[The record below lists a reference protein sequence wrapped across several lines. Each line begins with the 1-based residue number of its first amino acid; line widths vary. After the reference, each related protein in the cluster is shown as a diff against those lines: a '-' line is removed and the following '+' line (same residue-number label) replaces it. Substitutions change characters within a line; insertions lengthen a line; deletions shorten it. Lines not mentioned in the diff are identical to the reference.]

1 MGVEEVKVVESSIVK
16 PSEETPR
23 HGLWLSSLDL
33 MLAKS
38 GHVPLV
44 YFYRSCAGGDG
55 DVFFD
60 VARLKAALS
69 RALVSFYPLA
79 GRLGVDV
86 DGRLQVDCAEQGVPL
101 LVAHSDHTV
110 DEFSSFKPSPEL
122 RRLFVPCVGDSP
134 SVVCAIQVTFLRC
147 GGVALGAALHHAVLD
162 GASTFHFFRTWSA
175 FSSGDGASGAAL
187 ELPCHDRTLLR
198 ARSPPAVHPKTLSVF
213 CPKLGPSELSGAVAN
228 EIFIISK
235 DQVAALKRACTGGGG
250 DVSTFCA
257 LGAHVW
263 RCVVAARRLPPDATT
278 RLVFPA
284 NVRGRL
290 RPPIPVSYFGNGII
304 MLGASGKARD
314 VASEEHLASIAGR
327 IKGAISQM
335 DDELV
340 HSAIDYL
347 ELDLGG
353 SSLPAMPAGSL
364 PKTEL
369 RVVKWLDM
377 TAYGADFGWGK
388 PLVMHMAVQQRAG
401 FDLMDGVDGSVP
413 ILVSLEHAILNDFRR
428 LLYANAAKL

>member
-23 HGLWLSSLDL
+23 HGLWLSSQDL

-44 YFYRSCAGGDG
+44 YFYQSCAGGDG

-147 GGVALGAALHHAVLD
+147 GGVALGAALHLRRRQHVPLLSD
-162 GASTFHFFRTWSA
+162 VVR
-175 FSSGDGASGAAL
+175 L
-187 ELPCHDRTLLR
+187 LLR
-198 ARSPPAVHPKTLSVF
+198 RRRL
-213 CPKLGPSELSGAVAN
+213 
-228 EIFIISK
+228 
-235 DQVAALKRACTGGGG
+235 GGGAG
-250 DVSTFCA
+250 APVPRPHPPPRA
-257 LGAHVW
+257 LPTG
-263 RCVVAARRLPPDATT
+263 
-278 RLVFPA
+278 
-284 NVRGRL
+284 
-290 RPPIPVSYFGNGII
+290 RPPQNSVRVLP
-304 MLGASGKARD
+304 KAR
-314 VASEEHLASIAGR
+314 
-327 IKGAISQM
+327 
-335 DDELV
+335 
-340 HSAIDYL
+340 
-347 ELDLGG
+347 
-353 SSLPAMPAGSL
+353 
-364 PKTEL
+364 
-369 RVVKWLDM
+369 
-377 TAYGADFGWGK
+377 
-388 PLVMHMAVQQRAG
+388 
-401 FDLMDGVDGSVP
+401 P
-413 ILVSLEHAILNDFRR
+413 I
-428 LLYANAAKL
+428 

>member
-1 MGVEEVKVVESSIVK
+1 MGVEVKAAEPCIVK

-44 YFYRSCAGGDG
+44 YFYRSCPGTDG
-55 DVFFD
+55 D
-60 VARLKAALS
+60 VARLKVALA

-79 GRLGVDV
+79 GRVGVDG
-86 DGRLQVDCAEQGVPL
+86 DGRMQVDCAEQGVPF

-122 RRLFVPCVGDSP
+122 RRLFVPCVDDSP
-134 SVVCAIQVTFLRC
+134 SVVCAIQVTFLGC
-147 GGVALGAALHHAVLD
+147 GGVALGAALHHAVAD

-175 FSSGDGASGAAL
+175 FSSGDGAAAAAL

-198 ARSPPAVHPKTLSVF
+198 ARSPPVVHPDALSVF
-213 CPKLGPSELSGAVAN
+213 CPKLSPSELSGAVAN
-228 EIFIISK
+228 ETFDISK
-235 DQVAALKRACTGGGG
+235 EQLDALKRACGR

-290 RPPIPVSYFGNGII
+290 RPPIPDSYFGNGII
-304 MLGASGKARD
+304 MLGATGKARE
-314 VASEEHLASIAGR
+314 VASEEHLASVAGR
-327 IKGAISQM
+327 IRGAISRM

-353 SSLPAMPAGSL
+353 SSLPT
-364 PKTEL
+364 KNEL

-388 PLVMHMAVQQRAG
+388 PLVMHLAVQQRAG
-401 FDLMDGVDGSVP
+401 FVYLMDGVGGSVR
-413 ILVSLEHAILNDFRR
+413 ILVSLEHAILNDFQR
-428 LLYANAAKL
+428 LLHANAAKL

>member
-44 YFYRSCAGGDG
+44 YFYRSCARADG

-60 VARLKAALS
+60 VARLKVA
-69 RALVSFYPLA
+69 LA
-79 GRLGVDV
+79 GRLGVDG

-110 DEFSSFKPSPEL
+110 NEFSSFKPSPEL
-122 RRLFVPCVGDSP
+122 RRLFVPCVGDSL

-147 GGVALGAALHHAVLD
+147 GGVALGAALHHAVVD

-175 FSSGDGASGAAL
+175 FSSGG
-187 ELPCHDRTLLR
+187 
-198 ARSPPAVHPKTLSVF
+198 
-213 CPKLGPSELSGAVAN
+213 GPSELSGAVAN

-263 RCVVAARRLPPDATT
+263 RCVVAARRLPPNATT
-278 RLVFPA
+278 RLVFRA

-290 RPPIPVSYFGNGII
+290 RPPIPDSYFGNGII
-304 MLGASGKARD
+304 MLGATGKAQD

-327 IKGAISQM
+327 IRGVISRM

-353 SSLPAMPAGSL
+353 SSLPAKPAGSL

-388 PLVMHMAVQQRAG
+388 PLVMHLAVQQRAG
-401 FDLMDGVDGSVP
+401 FVYLMDGVDGSVP
-413 ILVSLEHAILNDFRR
+413 IHVSLEQAILNDFRR